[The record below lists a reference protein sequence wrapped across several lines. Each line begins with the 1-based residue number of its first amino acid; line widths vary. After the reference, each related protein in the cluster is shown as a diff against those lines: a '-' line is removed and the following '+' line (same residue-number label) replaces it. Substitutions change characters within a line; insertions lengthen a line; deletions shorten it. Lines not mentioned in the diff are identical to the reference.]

1 MSTEIGMDDFSNGL
15 RLIGPLA
22 AVFPLHE
29 LGGGGG
35 GGGATAATPTDS
47 PPPLIDLAAA
57 VAEGLDDDLTKN
69 FVAVAGAGST
79 RPPVSMFWDAR
90 NLSAGANRGIGA
102 R

>member
-1 MSTEIGMDDFSNGL
+1 MDDFSNGL

-35 GGGATAATPTDS
+35 ATAATPTDS
-47 PPPLIDLAAA
+47 PPPLIDFAAAA

-69 FVAVAGAGST
+69 FVAAAGTGSM